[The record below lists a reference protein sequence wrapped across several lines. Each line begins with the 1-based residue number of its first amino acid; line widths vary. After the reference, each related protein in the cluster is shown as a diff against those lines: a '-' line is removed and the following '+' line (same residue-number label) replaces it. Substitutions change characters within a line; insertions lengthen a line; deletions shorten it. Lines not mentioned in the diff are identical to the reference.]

1 MHKACRIDAAIR
13 TAGAWAGMRR
23 RQASWSATA
32 SLTGVLL
39 VVALLSQAW
48 AVTASWILPLLA
60 LAGLWLAWTDELRLG
75 AAPDALELAIA
86 AWLLLWLMSAATALD
101 RAHALALSVP
111 TLVFLLLFVLCRRGG
126 EGVRRVTIDALAA
139 LAGLQALS
147 LLAMPP
153 DVSPPARVL
162 AADSPWL
169 LVPND
174 GAWWLCL
181 WPLWWRRL
189 TEAAPAGRWPW
200 LVTLVAQ
207 LAALAVLQS
216 RLVWLV
222 LAAGCIVVWAVQ
234 RRRLHLGWL
243 VAMAVSAAALS
254 LLWIGKGLS
263 SVQARLQL
271 WQAAWSLWRS
281 HPWLGVGPHG
291 FGLAYR
297 SVDVGTWV
305 DPRQTPWPHQLVLEL
320 MANTGLLGSVAFV
333 TMGVIAFRCVQ
344 QDDGTGRRAQAA
356 ALITFATISMLEA
369 SPLRMWWWVVLAVLL
384 GGARPVQAR
393 TSP

>member
-1 MHKACRIDAAIR
+1 MIATRTLAC
-13 TAGAWAGMRR
+13 
-23 RQASWSATA
+23 
-32 SLTGVLL
+32 VL
-39 VVALLSQAW
+39 VAVAHLSQAW
-48 AVTASWILPLLA
+48 TATASWILPVLA
-60 LAGLWLAWTDELRLG
+60 LLGLWLAWTDGLRLG
-75 AAPDALELAIA
+75 TAPDALELALA
-86 AWLLLWLMSAATALD
+86 LWLLLWLMSAATALD

-111 TLVFLLLFVLCRRGG
+111 TLVFVLLFVLCRRGG
-126 EGVRRVTIDALAA
+126 DDMRRATLDALAA

-147 LLAMPP
+147 LLAMPV
-153 DVSPPARVL
+153 DVVPPGRVL

-174 GAWWLCL
+174 TVWWLCL
-181 WPLWWRRL
+181 WPLWWARVTDASSAR
-189 TEAAPAGRWPW
+189 RWPW
-200 LVTLVAQ
+200 LMSMVIQ
-207 LAALAVLQS
+207 IAALGVLQS
-216 RLVWLV
+216 RLAWLV
-222 LAAGCIVVWAVQ
+222 LAGGCVVLWAGQ
-234 RRRLHLGWL
+234 RRRLHVGWF
-243 VAMAVSAAALS
+243 VAMAMSAAALS
-254 LLWIGKGLS
+254 VLWIGKGMS

-344 QDDGTGRRAQAA
+344 QDDGAGHRAQVA

-384 GGARPVQAR
+384 GGVRPVQAR
-393 TSP
+393 TSG